1 MDKGL
6 VSLGSHVRSYPN
18 GDGWEEVNVDRWERD
33 YDTYEYMYPGEGILL
48 RRAYDVDGVREI
60 SERLPIEME
69 ARVSNREAVII
80 SKQELFVFTV
90 QPDKNIDVLIL
101 RDDNE
106 NVIGMYPYFV
116 DRRDIVDNEWVVS
129 QLRLG
134 LFEV

>member
-6 VSLGSHVRSYPN
+6 VSLGSHVRSYPD
-18 GDGWEEVNVDRWERD
+18 GGGWEEVNINRWERD

-48 RRAYDVDGVREI
+48 RRAYDVDGVQEI

-69 ARVSNREAVII
+69 VRVSNREAGII

-101 RDDNE
+101 RDTDE
-106 NVIGMYPYFV
+106 NVVGMYPYFV
-116 DRRDIVDNEWVVS
+116 DHRDIVDNEWVVS

>member
-6 VSLGSHVRSYPN
+6 VSLGSHVRSYPD
-18 GDGWEEVNVDRWERD
+18 GGGWEEVNINRWERD
-33 YDTYEYMYPGEGILL
+33 YDTYEYMYPGDNILL
-48 RRAYDVDGVREI
+48 RRAYDVDGVQEI

-69 ARVSNREAVII
+69 VLVSNREAGIL

-101 RDDNE
+101 RDANE
-106 NVIGMYPYFV
+106 NIVGMYPYFV
-116 DRRDIVDNEWVVS
+116 DHRDIVDNEWVVS